1 MLKREYRYLFPYG
14 RSILS
19 SFQYKDGELFCENVS
34 LKKVAEEIGTPYYVY
49 SAHDLREQ
57 YQNFYNA
64 FSKNDRI
71 ICFAVK
77 ACANIGVLA
86 LLASEGCGADIV
98 SGGELYRALKAGMD
112 NSKIVF
118 AGVGKNEDEI
128 NFAIKSNILMFNVES
143 RQELDL
149 INKCGLDLGK
159 KARIAIRVNP
169 NVDAKTHPYIS
180 TGLKKNKFGIPAES
194 VKEDYIYANKL
205 KGIDVVGMHCHIG
218 SQLTD
223 VSPFHDAVAILLK
236 LIKDLRKKGIN
247 IRYLDLGGGL
257 GITYDKENVPTHKE
271 YARAICDVLN
281 GEDMTLIFEPGR
293 NIAGNAGALITKVLY
308 TKKTSE
314 KDFRIV
320 DAAMNDLARPSLYDS
335 FHEVKSVDETDKEIH
350 GDIVG
355 PICETG
361 DFLARERKLPDVDVG
376 GLYSIMSAGA
386 YGMTMASNYNSR
398 PRVPEIL
405 VDGENYH
412 IVRRREIYDDLT
424 GPERVP
430 DYLRKK

>member
-1 MLKREYRYLFPYG
+1 MTD
-14 RSILS
+14 
-19 SFQYKDGELFCENVS
+19 FQYKNGELFCEDVS
-34 LKKVAEEIGTPYYVY
+34 LKQIAQEVGTPFYVY
-49 SAHDLREQ
+49 SAGALRSQ
-57 YQNFYNA
+57 YHNFYNA
-64 FSKNDRI
+64 FKQTDRL

-77 ACANIGVLA
+77 ACGNIGVLA

-98 SGGELYRALKAGMD
+98 SGGELHRALKAGID
-112 NSKIVF
+112 NSKIVY
-118 AGVGKNEDEI
+118 AGVGKTEEEI
-128 NFAIKSNILMFNVES
+128 KYAISSDILMFNVES

-149 INKCGLDLGK
+149 INRCALEMKK

-180 TGLKKNKFGIPAES
+180 TGLKQNKFGIPS
-194 VKEDYIYANKL
+194 SDVKEDYLYANEL

-223 VSPFHDAVAILLK
+223 VSPFHDAAEILLQ
-236 LIKDLRKKGIN
+236 LIKDLRKKDIN

-257 GITYDKENVPTHKE
+257 GITYNDEKAPSHRE
-271 YARAICDVLN
+271 YAEALNEVLK

-308 TKKTSE
+308 TKQTEDKHF
-314 KDFRIV
+314 KIV
-320 DAAMNDLARPSLYDS
+320 DAAMNDLARPSLYES
-335 FHEVKSVDETDKEIH
+335 YHGVLAVDKTDKEITA
-350 GDIVG
+350 DMVG
-355 PICETG
+355 PVCETG
-361 DFLARERKLPDVDVG
+361 DFLVKDRKIPDLAIDQ
-376 GLYSIMSAGA
+376 LYAVMSAGA

-405 VDGENYH
+405 VDGQHYH
-412 IVRRREIYDDLT
+412 IVRRREMYSDLT

-430 DYLRKK
+430 DYLRIKR

>member
-1 MLKREYRYLFPYG
+1 M
-14 RSILS
+14 S
-19 SFQYKDGELFCENVS
+19 SFQYKNGELFCEDVA
-34 LKKVAEEIGTPYYVY
+34 LKQIAEEIGTPYYVY
-49 SAHDLREQ
+49 SSNDLKKQ
-57 YQNFYNA
+57 YRTFYNA

-71 ICFAVK
+71 VCFSVK

-98 SGGELYRALKAGMD
+98 SGGELHRALKAGVD

-118 AGVGKNEDEI
+118 AGVGKTEDEI
-128 NFAIKSNILMFNVES
+128 RFAIKSNILMFNVES

-149 INKCGLDLGK
+149 INKCAAEINS

-180 TGLKKNKFGIPAES
+180 TGLKKNKFGIPAET
-194 VKEDYIYANKL
+194 VKEDYIYADSL
-205 KGIDVVGMHCHIG
+205 PAIDVVGMHCHIG

-236 LIKDLRKKGIN
+236 LVKDLRKKNIN

-257 GITYDKENVPTHKE
+257 GITYDQENVPSHKE
-271 YARAICDVLN
+271 YAQAICEVLE
-281 GEDMTLIFEPGR
+281 GEDLTLIFEPGR

-308 TKKTSE
+308 TKSTEE
-314 KDFRIV
+314 KEFKIV

-335 FHEVKSVDETDKEIH
+335 FHAIKSVDETDKEIH

-361 DFLARERKLPDVDVG
+361 DFLARERKLPDVEVD

-405 VDGENYH
+405 VDGKKYH

-430 DYLRKK
+430 EFLRKK